1 MLDLKREWFKPQE
14 RFIGRTLGKLPIT
27 PNQWTFLSIV
37 FALIGLCFVVNSNFF
52 LALLFFLISG
62 VLDFVDGSV
71 ARAKNMASKTG
82 AYIDTIVDRYVE
94 GIMFMSLLFVSLPV
108 IMVPASVW
116 ICLSIFGSIV
126 TTYAKAAA
134 KEKELVTQELK
145 GGLLSRGERI
155 ILLLFLFALLSFS
168 QFYPATIILIIIA
181 VLSNFTALQ
190 RFFSAINLNKK
201 Q

>member
-37 FALIGLCFVVNSNFF
+37 FALIGLCFVVNFNFF

-134 KEKELVTQELK
+134 KEKVSITPDYRVLDEK
-145 GGLLSRGERI
+145 GPDHRKNFVVGVFIGNSLIAKAKGTSKHEAEVKAAEK
-155 ILLLFLFALLSFS
+155 AL
-168 QFYPATIILIIIA
+168 I
-181 VLSNFTALQ
+181 
-190 RFFSAINLNKK
+190 KK
-201 Q
+201 NW